1 MTVEEWKRSA
11 RARMQEAD
19 NPDAGWDAELLLCEA
34 LGCEKGALRQ
44 KGREELSAQ
53 AVDALEAQLSRRLAG
68 EPLQYILGNTWF
80 MGLRFACD
88 PRALIPRQD
97 TETLAEE
104 ALKELKR
111 GTRPRVLDLC
121 CGSGC
126 VGLSVARYAP
136 EAEVTISDLSE
147 EALALAYENARSLGL
162 RAHFAQGDLFEAV
175 PGERFDLIACNPPYL
190 TAQDMLS
197 LQREVRREPEG
208 ALYGG
213 EDGLDFYRRLARE
226 ASAYLTEGGSL
237 LVECGMGQAAEVAR
251 LLEAVG
257 ETSVVRDLCGVER
270 VVIARRAAGRSE
282 D

>member
-1 MTVEEWKRSA
+1 MTVGEWKRSA
-11 RARMQEAD
+11 RTRMQAAD

-44 KGREELSAQ
+44 KDREELSAR
-53 AVDALEAQLSRRLAG
+53 ALDALEAQLSRRLAG

-104 ALKELKR
+104 ALKALER
-111 GTRPRVLDLC
+111 GSGQRVLDLC

-126 VGLSVARYAP
+126 VGLSIARYAP
-136 EAEVTISDLSE
+136 GAEVTLSDLSE
-147 EALALAYENARSLGL
+147 EALALARENARLLGL
-162 RAHFAQGDLFEAV
+162 RARMAQGDLFEAV

-190 TAQDMLS
+190 TAQDMQS

-213 EDGLDFYRRLARE
+213 EDGLDFYRRIARE
-226 ASAYLTEGGSL
+226 APAHLTEGGSL
-237 LVECGMGQAAEVAR
+237 LVECGMGQAGEVAR

-257 ETSVVRDLCGVER
+257 QTRVVRDLCGVER
-270 VVIARRAAGRSE
+270 VVVAHRATGTKEA
-282 D
+282 